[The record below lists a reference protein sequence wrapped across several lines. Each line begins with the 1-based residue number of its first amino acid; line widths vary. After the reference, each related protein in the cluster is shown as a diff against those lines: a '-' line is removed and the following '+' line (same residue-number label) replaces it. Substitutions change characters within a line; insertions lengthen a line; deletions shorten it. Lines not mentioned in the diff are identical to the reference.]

1 MEFIGEVCPWNKG
14 VRFPSTQKR
23 IRSPENG
30 GEYRYIKML
39 AQSTHVKK
47 TKGAEDMFEELGDVD
62 ADAYSNALDDL
73 AEIGLLVKLVD
84 TEDKVSYIAG
94 DGLSWSNVATY
105 SCPIKKRILL
115 CLIDNPRTFFVLY
128 NTQKGKSRIVTMEIK
143 SWAKSTTRVVA
154 FLMVDND
161 KSLADQTT
169 QGLLEDI
176 RDVGEIFL
184 LSSSAKAVP
193 VAQIQTYI
201 DAYAADSF
209 GEYKMPV
216 IVALNNKDQVKKV
229 LKLMDNIKARVENRA
244 SPLRYGIVFDE
255 ADKVYPPRREEFKPH
270 LVDSDI
276 AVHRI
281 GFATA
286 TDGKLLDNEDYE
298 ECANAY
304 NYPISLEDD
313 DYRAFHHSEAII
325 KLTPHRRQDN
335 NDAYAEQIIAANSA
349 YFREKVQL
357 KNGTM
362 GYRKIIVNG
371 GAKTESM
378 SEFAKRRTADGGYA
392 MTINMLGVTVYRPG
406 QEYVRRSAKGCRL
419 GTLLFTLYN
428 ELGLHDKPL
437 FIIGRRKVDRGLGFH
452 HAPRDGSDGLIWTD
466 MILGRIEDKDTAV
479 QKAGRL
485 AGIVTQCPQCPTAL
499 TWWTDTQ
506 TKALILYHNTTVD
519 HANTHRGDTIL
530 QAMTRAKASAEQLK
544 PTAPEKPKP
553 EPIHHLLCR
562 EEDAHAVIKVLY
574 GNSVEIHDFGKDAS
588 TGLFKAAVGG
598 KADVQ
603 VYADITTKLRNLTGG
618 KGENETHTRCVPC
631 YIDKADATTLRYV
644 FPLFNPTEDG
654 AKFVAQF
661 PQVIYVPVP
670 GA

>member
-1 MEFIGEVCPWNKG
+1 
-14 VRFPSTQKR
+14 
-23 IRSPENG
+23 
-30 GEYRYIKML
+30 ML
-39 AQSTHVKK
+39 AQSTHTKK
-47 TKGAEDMFEELGDVD
+47 TKGAEDMFEELTDIDVET
-62 ADAYSNALDDL
+62 YSRALDDL
-73 AEIGLLVKLVD
+73 VEVGLLVKLVD

-128 NTQKGKSRIVTMEIK
+128 NTQKGKSRIVAMEIK
-143 SWAKSTTRVVA
+143 SWAKSATRVVA

-184 LSSSAKAVP
+184 LSSAAKAVP

-216 IVALNNKDQVKKV
+216 VVALNNKDQVKKV
-229 LKLMDNIKARVENRA
+229 LKLMDNIKSRVENRG

-255 ADKVYPPRREEFKPH
+255 ADKVYPLRREEFKPH

-276 AVHRI
+276 AVHRL

-304 NYPISLEDD
+304 NYPVSLEDD
-313 DYRAFHHSEAII
+313 DYRAFHHPEAII
-325 KLTPHRRQDN
+325 KLAPHRRQDN
-335 NDAYAEQIIAANSA
+335 NDVYADQLIAANSA
-349 YFREKVQL
+349 YFREMIPL

-378 SEFAKRRTADGGYA
+378 ADFARRRTADGAYA

-406 QEYVRRSAKGCRL
+406 HEFVRRSAKGIRL
-419 GTLLFTLYN
+419 GTLLFTLYT
-428 ELGLHDKPL
+428 ELGLDDKPL

-485 AGIVTQCPQCPTAL
+485 AGVVAQCPQCPIAL
-499 TWWTDTQ
+499 TWWTDAQ
-506 TKALILYHNTTVD
+506 TKALILYHNTVVD
-519 HANTHRGDTIL
+519 HANTHRGDTVL
-530 QAMTRAKASAEQLK
+530 QAMTRAKASAEELK
-544 PTAPEKPKP
+544 PVIGREKPK
-553 EPIHHLLCR
+553 PIHHLLCM
-562 EEDAHAVIKVLY
+562 EEDADAVLKALY
-574 GNSVEIHDFGKDAS
+574 GDSARIHAFGRDV
-588 TGLFKAAVGG
+588 TERFFKAAVGG
-598 KADVQ
+598 EADVQ
-603 VYADITTKLRNLTGG
+603 VYADIKPKLHNLTGG
-618 KGENETHTRCVPC
+618 SGDNQTHTRCVPC
-631 YIDKADATTLRYV
+631 YMDKTDATTLRYV
-644 FPLFNPTEDG
+644 FPLFVPNADVTRIT
-654 AKFVAQF
+654 AQF
-661 PQVIYVPVP
+661 PQIIYVPI
-670 GA
+670 A